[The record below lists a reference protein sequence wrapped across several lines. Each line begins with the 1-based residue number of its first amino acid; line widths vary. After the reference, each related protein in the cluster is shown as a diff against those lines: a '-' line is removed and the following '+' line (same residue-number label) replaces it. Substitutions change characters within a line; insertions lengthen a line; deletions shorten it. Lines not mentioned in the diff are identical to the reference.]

1 MVSALQVLG
10 YHFLIVS
17 IIIIYQLGR
26 YTFFEIFF
34 FLWNKA
40 GNWG

>member
-10 YHFLIVS
+10 YHFLTVS

-34 FLWNKA
+34 FPME
-40 GNWG
+40 